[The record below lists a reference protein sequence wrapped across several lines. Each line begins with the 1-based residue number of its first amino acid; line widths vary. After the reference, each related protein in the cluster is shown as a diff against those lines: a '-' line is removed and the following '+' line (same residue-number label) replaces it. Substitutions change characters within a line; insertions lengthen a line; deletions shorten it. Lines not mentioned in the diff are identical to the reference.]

1 MKKMTSATAALSQ
14 RQIRMVRSAINDI
27 RKWTND
33 GMGTDYNL
41 DAPSINQQLV
51 NYNAITRK

>member
-1 MKKMTSATAALSQ
+1 MILE
-14 RQIRMVRSAINDI
+14 
-27 RKWTND
+27 KWTND

-51 NYNAITRK
+51 NYNAITRKWTIVAKRKRKQSSLSKYNV